1 MEQYDQDSFV
11 NNPISSEFF
20 ASFRKSS
27 LRRVSADSGKEF
39 KFKIY
44 KSGNS
49 GVRVEICDTDNK
61 PILVDKCL
69 ATNKF
74 QQRALSILR
83 QAAGDVDGSDWL
95 GNLFNVV
102 CELAKAPT
110 LLPALLQCDNVVNAD
125 MKPVKVVADIADLY
139 LDVVRGEKD
148 FTAKILAEVDGKSV
162 EPILLADGYVLLD
175 DTIYQTQFVGENYSQ
190 LPMFASNFP
199 ANYLDCFLSI
209 FYSYIEN
216 VKVRYNDYEEVF
228 HKSELSATPVIYFEK
243 VDGDN
248 SLYLQLMSTV
258 ANLPANFADDFNLT
272 YAANVDDEEHKI
284 HVRPLATNDFAG
296 LKKELTASIQSA
308 APSAAMRKQI
318 YVEDNFYI
326 IPQDVAGNFLLS
338 RLMPLLSKF
347 KLAGLTN
354 IKQYKIYPVKPKL
367 SVNLNS
373 GIDFLE
379 GDVQLSFGEETFTLR
394 QVLDQY
400 RKNHFIKLKDGS
412 RGVVDDKFIQRLSS
426 VFQQKKNSDKV
437 KVSFF
442 DLGEV
447 ESLLEQRVND
457 ETFNHRRE
465 VYEGFNNLKKVE
477 IKLPK
482 VKAKLRD
489 YQVEGVKWMDYLH
502 TNKLG
507 GCLADD
513 MGLGKTLQT
522 ITMLS
527 MIYPKAKKPSLI
539 VMPKSLIFNWQSEI
553 EKFAPKLKY
562 HVYYESGRNID
573 EAMKSQVILTTYA
586 MVRNDIKDFLDKK
599 FEYVILDESQSI
611 KNVGAQV
618 SQAVKLL
625 KANYRLALSGTPIEN
640 NLTELYSLFSFLNP
654 SMFGTLDDFN
664 ARYTVPIVKDG
675 NEEVQKALRNKIFP
689 FLLRRLKKDVLTQL
703 PERVEQK
710 YFVEMSPAQAK
721 YYEERRLYYKEL
733 ISKQV
738 AIEGV
743 GKSQLEIFKALNEL
757 RRIASIPESMTDGAI
772 ESPKIEPIIDNI
784 AQAVSNGHKIVI
796 FFNYIA
802 GVEALGEKLSELGIG
817 YATMTGA
824 TQNRG
829 DVVRQ
834 FQTGADCKV
843 LLMTLKTGGVGLN
856 LTAADIVYIFEPWW
870 NRAAEEQAISRL
882 HRIGQHNTVFSYSMI
897 TRGTI
902 EEKICQ
908 LQEQKQQ
915 LFDSLIGN
923 DAAITKQLS
932 AEEIDYILS

>member
-1 MEQYDQDSFV
+1 
-11 NNPISSEFF
+11 
-20 ASFRKSS
+20 
-27 LRRVSADSGKEF
+27 
-39 KFKIY
+39 
-44 KSGNS
+44 
-49 GVRVEICDTDNK
+49 
-61 PILVDKCL
+61 
-69 ATNKF
+69 
-74 QQRALSILR
+74 
-83 QAAGDVDGSDWL
+83 
-95 GNLFNVV
+95 
-102 CELAKAPT
+102 
-110 LLPALLQCDNVVNAD
+110 
-125 MKPVKVVADIADLY
+125 
-139 LDVVRGEKD
+139 
-148 FTAKILAEVDGKSV
+148 
-162 EPILLADGYVLLD
+162 
-175 DTIYQTQFVGENYSQ
+175 
-190 LPMFASNFP
+190 
-199 ANYLDCFLSI
+199 
-209 FYSYIEN
+209 
-216 VKVRYNDYEEVF
+216 
-228 HKSELSATPVIYFEK
+228 
-243 VDGDN
+243 
-248 SLYLQLMSTV
+248 
-258 ANLPANFADDFNLT
+258 
-272 YAANVDDEEHKI
+272 
-284 HVRPLATNDFAG
+284 
-296 LKKELTASIQSA
+296 
-308 APSAAMRKQI
+308 
-318 YVEDNFYI
+318 
-326 IPQDVAGNFLLS
+326 
-338 RLMPLLSKF
+338 
-347 KLAGLTN
+347 
-354 IKQYKIYPVKPKL
+354 
-367 SVNLNS
+367 
-373 GIDFLE
+373 
-379 GDVQLSFGEETFTLR
+379 
-394 QVLDQY
+394 
-400 RKNHFIKLKDGS
+400 
-412 RGVVDDKFIQRLSS
+412 
-426 VFQQKKNSDKV
+426 
-437 KVSFF
+437 
-442 DLGEV
+442 
-447 ESLLEQRVND
+447 
-457 ETFNHRRE
+457 
-465 VYEGFNNLKKVE
+465 
-477 IKLPK
+477 
-482 VKAKLRD
+482 
-489 YQVEGVKWMDYLH
+489 
-502 TNKLG
+502 
-507 GCLADD
+507 
-513 MGLGKTLQT
+513 
-522 ITMLS
+522 
-527 MIYPKAKKPSLI
+527 
-539 VMPKSLIFNWQSEI
+539 
-553 EKFAPKLKY
+553 
-562 HVYYESGRNID
+562 
-573 EAMKSQVILTTYA
+573 MKSQVILTTYA

-829 DVVRQ
+829 EVVRQ